1 MSTQF
6 KIFLTLLLSAIL
18 GVVSA
23 VGIDFLYRDSLKLR
37 AQTIAASLT
46 GQEVTTALPGAD
58 SKREYLLLKVKLS
71 NLKNIN
77 EDARYIQLV
86 TRDPKGLVV
95 VADSESPGSSNYAPQ
110 GSFSTLTSNLA
121 VNEALDNPKPL
132 IIERKLSDT
141 DRRLSTF
148 APVLDQETGRTAA
161 LAGIDVPVDTY
172 YSFLVI
178 ATIVPILLGLA
189 ISIIIVFLDKARAR
203 KLETLRFRSEL
214 VSIASH
220 ELRTPL
226 TGIRWSEE
234 SMLKN
239 GKLQEETVK
248 TVEQMYE
255 STLKL
260 QESIEDILQLAGLQ
274 NQQLKHLQKLP
285 TDITTMVKG
294 IFSTQQ
300 LPASQHG
307 IKLEFDRD
315 WPQDLSIACD
325 PVRMRRVFN
334 NIISNAIKY
343 TRPNTAV
350 IVGYEK
356 VDGSHVITIKD
367 QGIGIPKKDIDR
379 VFTGFYRSDNAIK
392 HEANG
397 TGMGLYL
404 SRSVIEQHGGNM
416 WLNSKLNKGTTV
428 FIKLP

>member
-6 KIFLTLLLSAIL
+6 KIFLTLLISAIL

-23 VGIDFLYRDSLKLR
+23 VGIDFLYRDSLTLR

-46 GQEVTTALPGAD
+46 GQEIMTASPEAGL
-58 SKREYLLLKVKLS
+58 KREYLLLKVKLS

-77 EDARYIQLV
+77 ADARYIQLI

-95 VADSESPGSSNYAPQ
+95 VADSESPDSSTYASQ
-110 GSFSTLTSNLA
+110 GSFSSLTSNLE
-121 VNEALDNPKPL
+121 VNEALDNPNPL
-132 IIERKLSDT
+132 IVERKLSDN
-141 DRRLSTF
+141 DRRLSSF
-148 APVLDQETGRTAA
+148 APVLDQETGRAAA
-161 LAGIDVPVDTY
+161 LVGIDIPADTY

-178 ATIVPILLGLA
+178 ATIVPLLLGLA
-189 ISIIIVFLDKARAR
+189 TSIIIVFLDKARAR

-234 SMLKN
+234 TMLKS
-239 GKLQEETVK
+239 GKLPEKTIE

-274 NQQLKHLQKLP
+274 NQQLKHLQKVP

-307 IKLEFDRD
+307 IKLEFSHD
-315 WPQDLSIACD
+315 WPENLSIACD

-343 TRPNTAV
+343 TRSNTSV
-350 IVGYEK
+350 VVGYEK
-356 VDGSHVITIKD
+356 VDESHVITVKD
-367 QGIGIPKKDIDR
+367 QGIGIPKKDVDR
-379 VFTGFYRSDNAIK
+379 VFSGFYRSANAIK

-404 SRSVIEQHGGNM
+404 SRSVIEQHGGSM
-416 WLNSKLNKGTTV
+416 WLNSKLGKGTTV